1 MFAKKTLS
9 ILTVGTLFAVAA
21 PAMAD
26 PPRFAPAH
34 GYRAQ
39 ERAVVTR
46 HYHRQPVVRE
56 VIVHRPVVRR
66 TVVVERPV
74 YVEPRRA
81 YHPGHPRHHVP
92 VHAAPVY
99 HGHSHDSDL
108 GTIGG
113 AVIGAV
119 IGSQVG
125 TPESRPFATA
135 IGAVLGAVVG
145 SNF

>member
-9 ILTVGTLFAVAA
+9 ILTVGALFAAAA

-34 GYRAQ
+34 GYRAH
-39 ERAVVTR
+39 ERAVVTK
-46 HYHRQPVVRE
+46 HYHRQAVARE
-56 VIVHRPVVRR
+56 LIVHRPVVRR

-74 YVEPRRA
+74 YVAPRRA
-81 YHPGHPRHHVP
+81 YHGHPRYHAP
-92 VHAAPVY
+92 VHAAPAH
-99 HGHSHDSDL
+99 HGGPHDSAL

-125 TPESRPFATA
+125 TPENRPLATA
-135 IGAVLGAVVG
+135 VGAVLGAVVG

>member
-1 MFAKKTLS
+1 MYAKKTLS

-34 GYRAQ
+34 GYRAH
-39 ERAVVTR
+39 ERTVVTK
-46 HYHRQPVVRE
+46 HYYHQPVVRE

-74 YVEPRRA
+74 YVAPRRA
-81 YHPGHPRHHVP
+81 HYHGQPSYHAP
-92 VHAAPVY
+92 VYAAPVH
-99 HGHSHDSDL
+99 HGHSHDSAL
-108 GTIGG
+108 GTVGG

-125 TPESRPFATA
+125 TPESRPVATA
-135 IGAVLGAVVG
+135 VGAVIGAVVG

>member
-9 ILTVGTLFAVAA
+9 ILTVGTVFAVAA

-34 GYRAQ
+34 GYRAK
-39 ERAVVTR
+39 ERVVVTR
-46 HYHRQPVVRE
+46 HVHRAPVVRE
-56 VIVHRPVVRR
+56 VIVHRPAVRR

-74 YVEPRRA
+74 YVA
-81 YHPGHPRHHVP
+81 PRHRYGHGRPRYHAP
-92 VHAAPVY
+92 VHAAPVH
-99 HGHSHDSDL
+99 HGHDHDSAL
-108 GTIGG
+108 GTVGG

-125 TPESRPFATA
+125 APETRPISTA
-135 IGAVLGAVVG
+135 VGAVIGAVVG

>member
-1 MFAKKTLS
+1 MFAKKTLG
-9 ILTVGTLFAVAA
+9 ILTVGTVFAVAA

-34 GYRAQ
+34 GYRAK
-39 ERAVVTR
+39 ERVAVTQ
-46 HYHRQPVVRE
+46 HYHRPAVVRE

-74 YVEPRRA
+74 YVAPRRA
-81 YHPGHPRHHVP
+81 HYRGYAHHPVR
-92 VHAAPVY
+92 AAPVD
-99 HGHSHDSDL
+99 HGHSHDSTL
-108 GTIGG
+108 GTVGG

-125 TPESRPFATA
+125 APETRPIATA
-135 IGAVLGAVVG
+135 VGAVIGAVVG
-145 SNF
+145 SQFQ

>member
-9 ILTVGTLFAVAA
+9 ILTVGTLFAIAA

-34 GYRAQ
+34 GYRAH
-39 ERAVVTR
+39 ERAAAVK
-46 HYHRQPVVRE
+46 HFHRQPVARD

-74 YVEPRRA
+74 YVAPRRMQH
-81 YHPGHPRHHVP
+81 YGHPRYHAP

-99 HGHSHDSDL
+99 HGHDHDSAL
-108 GTIGG
+108 GTVGG

-125 TPESRPFATA
+125 APETRPIATA
-135 IGAVLGAVVG
+135 VGAVIGAVVG
-145 SNF
+145 SRF